1 MYIYTLFQYTSDF
14 ILILYT
20 SFRVHNQIAQKGQTA
35 ETDGPRDQLGL
46 LGMVEWWQLGQG
58 LFSGRGSTDVYSAWI
73 KLFTDM

>member
-35 ETDGPRDQLGL
+35 ETDGPRDQLGP
-46 LGMVEWWQLGQG
+46 LGMVE
-58 LFSGRGSTDVYSAWI
+58 
-73 KLFTDM
+73 